1 MAEREGEWE
10 CVRCGQDGCVSVSG
24 GTGDFW
30 QTSLLSSASALTKP
44 GLVGGSNKT
53 RTGPHW
59 PHSNGVPE
67 PHHGLLAGEH
77 QLGAELSWVCVF
89 FCGDPLMFPRMV
101 ERASLRLG
109 ASSGSPIAADGAC
122 PLHHSLFAALGERSP
137 SPTSWE
143 RKEREAGLNGTS

>member
-67 PHHGLLAGEH
+67 PHHELLAGKSTT
-77 QLGAELSWVCVF
+77 EL
-89 FCGDPLMFPRMV
+89 
-101 ERASLRLG
+101 
-109 ASSGSPIAADGAC
+109 
-122 PLHHSLFAALGERSP
+122 ALGCFGEVG
-137 SPTSWE
+137 E
-143 RKEREAGLNGTS
+143 GNDGGTYR